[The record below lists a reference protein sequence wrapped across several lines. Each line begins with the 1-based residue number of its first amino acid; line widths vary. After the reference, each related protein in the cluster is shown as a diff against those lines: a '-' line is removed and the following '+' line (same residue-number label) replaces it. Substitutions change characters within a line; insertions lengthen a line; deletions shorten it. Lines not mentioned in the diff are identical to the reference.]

1 MMFIFDAVNNNTKIK
16 WNP

>member
-1 MMFIFDAVNNNTKIK
+1 MFIFDAVNNNTKIK